1 MHVPDLIEFFRE
13 GAHQKH
19 LRDIAGVI
27 KLTPL
32 DLALLATATA
42 TAAHR
47 LEQEWQAALALA
59 AS

>member
-42 TAAHR
+42 THR